1 MTSNHRRRGGIVGM
15 AFGALLAPPLISLLA
30 SPLATADTPDVVG
43 TSGDI
48 TTYTF
53 GTPPDTDTL
62 SVNDTTFAFD
72 NFHALTNYDIDIY
85 SDGLGSHTHEV
96 LLTDPGVF
104 QLGVD
109 DVDGVRTFIDSF
121 TPADFINPDIG
132 LTDLGGG
139 LSADLAGA
147 ALSF

>member
-30 SPLATADTPDVVG
+30 SPLASADTTDVTG

-53 GTPPDTDTL
+53 GTVPDTDTL
-62 SVNDTTFAFD
+62 SFNDTTFAFD
-72 NFHALTNYDIDIY
+72 NFHAMTSYDVDFY

-109 DVDGVRTFIDSF
+109 DIDGVRTFIDSF
-121 TPADFINPDIG
+121 TPADFINSDIG
-132 LTDLGGG
+132 LADLGGG
-139 LSADLAGA
+139 VSADLAGA

>member
-1 MTSNHRRRGGIVGM
+1 M
-15 AFGALLAPPLISLLA
+15 AFGALLAPPLISLLG
-30 SPLATADTPDVVG
+30 SPLASADTTDLVG
-43 TSGDI
+43 PGGDI

-53 GTPPDTDTL
+53 GTAPDTDTL
-62 SVNDTTFAFD
+62 SLNDTTFAFD
-72 NFHALTNYDIDIY
+72 NFHVLPNYDIDFY
-85 SDGLGSHTHEV
+85 FDGLGSHTHEV

-132 LTDLGGG
+132 LVDLGGG
-139 LSADLAGA
+139 VSADLAGA